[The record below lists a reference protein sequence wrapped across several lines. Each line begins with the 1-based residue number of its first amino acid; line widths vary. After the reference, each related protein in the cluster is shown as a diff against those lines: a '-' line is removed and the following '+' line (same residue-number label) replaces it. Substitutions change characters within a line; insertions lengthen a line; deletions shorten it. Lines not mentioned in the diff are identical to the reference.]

1 MTIAEINADE
11 LILESKTS
19 APSGIEGDIYYNST
33 DKKLNYYDGSQWV
46 EM

>member
-1 MTIAEINADE
+1 MTIAEINADTVLFE
-11 LILESKTS
+11 PQSE
-19 APSGIEGDIYYNST
+19 PSGEEGDVYYNST